1 VRCVGAGQSVVP
13 ALRDHGRGG
22 GRGGEVVAGLIFLRG
37 GRDRQVSAARRAS
50 GLGGW
55 LRRCRRSTGPSAWAG
70 GYVGGG
76 GAGGPRPG
84 RREPIHGGSGAASMP
99 LTPGRRPPTP
109 PPRTFRWR
117 CGQGPGAPPS

>member
-1 VRCVGAGQSVVP
+1 
-13 ALRDHGRGG
+13 GG

-99 LTPGRRPPTP
+99 LTPGRRPPHHLLEP
-109 PPRTFRWR
+109 FA
-117 CGQGPGAPPS
+117 GAAAEGPARRLPGPSPALVVVG